1 MKSNSPIVLIHPIP
15 APYRID
21 LFNQLSKLF
30 SRELSCEFVVLF
42 EYSDVRRR
50 SFWKKDEK
58 NFSFK
63 SIFLKS
69 YLLNEQK
76 FNIVP
81 LPSVQSIRQ
90 IFSLKPQIIICTGFS
105 FNTLVSMIYS
115 KLYNIQFIIWSGEN
129 EYSNINILRRFM
141 RRFLIKRAHSLLT
154 YGSATTDYYRKNY
167 KVNIK
172 KMLKIYNIIPI
183 NHDINV
189 QKNISNKILLLND
202 YKLKLIFVGELIEN
216 KGVDL
221 LYNAIIEVHELL
233 EAYDLSF
240 TIIGHGDL
248 KNQLKKQFSKV
259 DFEVEFFE
267 NLPNDDVLKLIAQ
280 NHFFIF
286 PSWRETWGHV
296 LLESMSVGTPVFTS
310 KYPGAVKDI
319 IYPSNNS
326 YIVDFNEPLSVAKKI
341 KDSISDNHEYQK
353 FCLNSYTSFTNFQ
366 KIMMKNPKLIFNH
379 IKNIIS

>member
-1 MKSNSPIVLIHPIP
+1 MKSNSPIILIHPIP

-63 SIFLKS
+63 TIFLKS

-141 RRFLIKRAHSLLT
+141 RRFLIKRAHSLFT
-154 YGSATTDYYRKNY
+154 YGSATTNYYQKNY

-202 YKLKLIFVGELIEN
+202 YNLKLIFVGELIEK

-221 LYNAIIEVHELL
+221 LYNAIIEVHDLL
-233 EAYDLSF
+233 EAYNLSF

-286 PSWRETWGHV
+286 PSHEK
-296 LLESMSVGTPVFTS
+296 LL
-310 KYPGAVKDI
+310 
-319 IYPSNNS
+319 
-326 YIVDFNEPLSVAKKI
+326 
-341 KDSISDNHEYQK
+341 HK
-353 FCLNSYTSFTNFQ
+353 FF
-366 KIMMKNPKLIFNH
+366 
-379 IKNIIS
+379 